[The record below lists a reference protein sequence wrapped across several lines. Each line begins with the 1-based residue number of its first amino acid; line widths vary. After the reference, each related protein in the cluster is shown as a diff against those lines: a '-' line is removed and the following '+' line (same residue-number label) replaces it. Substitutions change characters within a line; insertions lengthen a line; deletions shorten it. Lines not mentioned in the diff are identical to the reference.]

1 MFPKLN
7 LIQHDSKICVQKNY
21 CALGKEGATTNFTW
35 VWNLR
40 SVFCGGDCSFF
51 LFFIGCGSLVTRRL
65 CGILRIFLQFRLK
78 LLCRLQFKA
87 SMIVLLQYSINIQRM
102 NAYITTLNRL
112 LFLIQH
118 NTNQDMMQLK
128 NIDVFLVYLEQ

>member
-1 MFPKLN
+1 
-7 LIQHDSKICVQKNY
+7 
-21 CALGKEGATTNFTW
+21 
-35 VWNLR
+35 
-40 SVFCGGDCSFF
+40 
-51 LFFIGCGSLVTRRL
+51 
-65 CGILRIFLQFRLK
+65 
-78 LLCRLQFKA
+78 
-87 SMIVLLQYSINIQRM
+87 MIVLLQYSINIQRM